1 MFEHRFFDRNNG
13 SQENEDEVKDGRPID
28 VSGFSSASKQKQASD
43 SATPA
48 ESTARLRVDDRKAT
62 FDKRGGFLSDFQVD
76 NCSSRTNDEPPTDE
90 PTKKSYRQV
99 ICPSS
104 VAVARPR
111 TRRMYHEIFE
121 TRTLISFLFLL
132 QKEEN
137 AARAAQDGVTV
148 RFKCPIFKYFF
159 NFIFF
164 PFLFFIKSFEC
175 NKSHRPALTH
185 TRSARRAIECSR
197 NKVKSTRGK
206 KRRKEISEWISET
219 TEQPSRKQ
227 ERSKSKYK

>member
-1 MFEHRFFDRNNG
+1 MA
-13 SQENEDEVKDGRPID
+13 QENEDEVKDGRPID
-28 VSGFSSASKQKQASD
+28 VSGFSSASKHKQASD
-43 SATPA
+43 AAPPA
-48 ESTARLRVDDRKAT
+48 ESTARLRVDDRRAT
-62 FDKRGGFLSDFQVD
+62 FDKRRGFLSPPFGSIIAV
-76 NCSSRTNDEPPTDE
+76 RERATNRRRMNRQNP
-90 PTKKSYRQV
+90 YRQV

-104 VAVARPR
+104 VALARPR
-111 TRRMYHEIFE
+111 TPHGECITKCSVFE

-175 NKSHRPALTH
+175 NKSHRPAPTH
-185 TRSARRAIECSR
+185 RRAARRAIECSR
-197 NKVKSTRGK
+197 NKVKSSRGK
-206 KRRKEISEWISET
+206 KKKKRNIGVDFGNHRTTFKKARK
-219 TEQPSRKQ
+219 K
-227 ERSKSKYK
+227 